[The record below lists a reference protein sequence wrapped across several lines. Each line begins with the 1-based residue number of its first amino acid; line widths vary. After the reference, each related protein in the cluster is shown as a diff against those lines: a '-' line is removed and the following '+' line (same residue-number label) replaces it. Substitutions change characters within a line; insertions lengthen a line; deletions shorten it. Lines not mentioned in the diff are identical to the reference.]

1 MIPARLQMR
10 LADQSGA
17 AAVELA
23 LVMPLLVVFIMGIW
37 FMGWSLNLG
46 SEVRHAVEL
55 GSRVYISN
63 PNATTSDVQTAIA
76 SHLTNVPIG
85 SINLATSTSTI
96 GSATSQHISWSFR
109 TTPPIPFVSSMP
121 ITFNGSYDVPAA
133 TP

>member
-1 MIPARLQMR
+1 MTRARLQLR

-23 LVMPLLVVFIMGIW
+23 LVMPVLVIFIMGIW

-55 GSRVYISN
+55 GSRVYIAN
-63 PNATTSDVQTAIA
+63 PNATTNDLQTAIA
-76 SHLTNVPIG
+76 SHLTDVPIG
-85 SINLATSTSTI
+85 SINLTTSTSTI
-96 GSATSQHISWSFR
+96 GSATSQHISWSFH
-109 TTPPIPFVSSMP
+109 TTPPIPFVGSIP

>member
-1 MIPARLQMR
+1 MTPARLQIR

-46 SEVRHAVEL
+46 GEVRHAVEL
-55 GSRVYISN
+55 GSRVYVSN
-63 PNATTSDVQTAIA
+63 PNATTADLQTAIA
-76 SHLTNVPIG
+76 SHLTDVPIG

-96 GSATSQHISWSFR
+96 GSASSQHISWSFQ